1 MIIFKIIAAKELT
14 TAKFLAKNNKRST
27 CILALNAFVQ
37 VLLSLFSYILQI
49 TVKN

>member
-27 CILALNAFVQ
+27 CILALNAFVYK
-37 VLLSLFSYILQI
+37 SYYHCLAISY
-49 TVKN
+49 K